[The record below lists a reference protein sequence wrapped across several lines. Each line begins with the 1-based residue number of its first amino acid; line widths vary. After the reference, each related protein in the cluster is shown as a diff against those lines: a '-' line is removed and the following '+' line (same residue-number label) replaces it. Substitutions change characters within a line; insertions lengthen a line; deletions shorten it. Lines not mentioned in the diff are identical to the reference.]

1 MLAQGVLTIVRMASI
16 GIPKEI
22 KSGEA
27 RVGLTPVEV
36 RLLLGQG
43 HVVRVESGAGALAGF
58 GDAHYRESGAEIVAD
73 AASVYACDI
82 IAKVKEIQ
90 PSEFAL
96 LRRGQI
102 LCGFAQVA
110 RDAALLNALLNA
122 GVSVVA
128 YEAIKD
134 AHGNTPVLAPMSR
147 IAGTLSASIAQWC
160 LQTAQG
166 GRGVLLGPDAR
177 IVIVG
182 AGVSGLAA
190 AEVFYR
196 LGCAVTVLLRDENR
210 AQTLLKRLPRGV
222 RCASADS
229 LATLLSQS
237 DVLIGAV
244 SVPGALS
251 PKLITR
257 EMMRSMPRGA
267 AFIDIGIDMGGISE
281 TSRQTT
287 WGAPI
292 YVEEGVVH
300 FCVANIPAQVPQ
312 AATAALAAAALPYV
326 QAVARLGVIEAAQ
339 RDAGLAAALQVHAGA
354 VTSSTVARDTG
365 REWQRLFLKM
375 AFALGIER

>member
-1 MLAQGVLTIVRMASI
+1 MTSI

-36 RLLLGQG
+36 KVLAGHG
-43 HVVRVESGAGALAGF
+43 HVVRVQTGAGALVGF
-58 GDAHYRESGAEIVAD
+58 SDDHYHDAGAEIAVD
-73 AASVYACDI
+73 ATSVYTCAL

-90 PSEFAL
+90 QSEFAL

-110 RDAALLNALLNA
+110 RDTALLDALLNT

-147 IAGTLSASIAQWC
+147 IAGTMSASIAQWC

-166 GRGVLLGPDAR
+166 GRGLLLGSHAQ

-190 AEVFYR
+190 AEAFYR
-196 LGCAVTVLLRDENR
+196 LGCAVTVVLRDEYR
-210 AQTLLKRLPRGV
+210 AQTLHKHLPKGV
-222 RCASADS
+222 RCAGINS
-229 LATLLSQS
+229 LPELLRKC

-257 EMMRSMPRGA
+257 EMMRLMPKGA
-267 AFIDIGIDMGGISE
+267 VFVDIGIDMGGIAE
-281 TSRQTT
+281 TSKQTT
-287 WGAPI
+287 WNAPI
-292 YVEEGVVH
+292 YVDEGVVH

-312 AATAALAAAALPYV
+312 AATAALALAALPYV
-326 QAVARLGVIEAAQ
+326 QAVAEQDVIAAARL
-339 RDAGLAAALQVHAGA
+339 DAGLAAAVQVYDGS
-354 VTSSTVARDTG
+354 VTSASVARDTG
-365 REWQRLFLKM
+365 RNYQQLF
-375 AFALGIER
+375 

>member
-1 MLAQGVLTIVRMASI
+1 MASI

-27 RVGLTPVEV
+27 RVGLTPGEV
-36 RLLLGQG
+36 RTLAQQG
-43 HVVRVESGAGALAGF
+43 HTVRVENDAGLPAGF
-58 GDAHYRESGAEIVAD
+58 SDAQYREADAEIVD
-73 AASVYACDI
+73 NAAGVYACDV

-96 LRRGQI
+96 LRRGQV
-102 LCGFAQVA
+102 LCGFAQIA
-110 RDAALLNALLNA
+110 RDAALLQALLNA
-122 GVSVVA
+122 GVSVLA

-134 AHGNTPVLAPMSR
+134 AHGNMPVLMPMSR
-147 IAGTLSASIAQWC
+147 IAGVMSASIAQWC

-166 GRGVLLGPDAR
+166 GRGVLLGPGCNV
-177 IVIVG
+177 VIVG

-190 AEVFYR
+190 AESFFR
-196 LGCAVTVLLRDENR
+196 LGCAVTVVVRDENR
-210 AQTLLKRLPRGV
+210 ARSLLKRLPKSV

-229 LATLLSQS
+229 LATLLPRC

-257 EMMRSMPRGA
+257 EMMRSMLRGA
-267 AFIDIGIDMGGISE
+267 AFIDIGIDMGGIAE
-281 TSRQTT
+281 TSRQTA
-287 WGAPI
+287 WSAPI
-292 YVEEGVVH
+292 YVDEGVVH

-326 QAVARLGVIEAAQ
+326 QAVAALGVIEAA
-339 RDAGLAAALQVHAGA
+339 RLDAGLAAAVQVHAGA
-354 VTSSTVARDTG
+354 VTASSVACDTG
-365 REWQRLFLKM
+365 REWQQLF
-375 AFALGIER
+375 